1 MVTVQRVQPIA
12 APVTPIAGGICVGR
26 GAGAA
31 QRGQLMYQVNLL
43 PWRRLAQRRRCAF
56 WLRIFVLQ
64 LVLMLAAMA
73 VVFGLMSH
81 QQTQRHEALSTLSRQ
96 QAALAERYQ
105 QLQQAMAH
113 LARLTAQADQQEKN
127 QAHNRRYLQLLQQFA
142 VILPAPMWLTS
153 LESNAQHITLRGL
166 SRRYGAVVQFER
178 QLAALPLLQSC
189 RLADVVQRQDGL
201 FSFTLMAQWGLNG

>member
-1 MVTVQRVQPIA
+1 
-12 APVTPIAGGICVGR
+12 
-26 GAGAA
+26 
-31 QRGQLMYQVNLL
+31 MYQVNLL

-105 QLQQAMAH
+105 QLQQAMAR

-178 QLAALPLLQSC
+178 QLAALPLLQRC
-189 RLADVVQRQDGL
+189 RLADVAQRQDGL